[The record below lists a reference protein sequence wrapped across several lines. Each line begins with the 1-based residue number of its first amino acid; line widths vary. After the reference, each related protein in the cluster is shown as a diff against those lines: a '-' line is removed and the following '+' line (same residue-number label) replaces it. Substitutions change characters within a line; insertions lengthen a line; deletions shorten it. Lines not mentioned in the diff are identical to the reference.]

1 MVVSAALAALI
12 FISTM
17 NAQTSK
23 QPDTTVTYNTVKID
37 GLDIFYREAGD
48 RSKPT
53 ILLLHGFPT
62 SSFMFRDLIPRLADS
77 FHVVAPDYPGF
88 GQSSAPDVKQFN
100 YTFDNLANVIDKF
113 TLAVGIKRYA
123 IYVQDYGSPVGFRL
137 AVKNPEK
144 ISAIIEQNGNAYLEG
159 LSEAAAPLRLYGET
173 RDPKIAETL
182 RGFLKPETTK
192 FQYTHGAKNLNR
204 VSPDTWT
211 HDQALLDRPGNA
223 DIQLALFADY
233 SSNVKAYPVWH
244 EYLRKNQPPTLVVWG
259 KNDPFFTLKNIDG
272 FRRDLKEPEIHLLD
286 GGHFALEEY
295 TDEIAQYIRQFFA
308 KRSIK

>member
-1 MVVSAALAALI
+1 MGQLLFSNITSKGNNTMKTRSKRFLMVVSAAFAALI
-12 FISTM
+12 FISTID
-17 NAQTSK
+17 AQTSK
-23 QPDTTVTYNTVKID
+23 QPGTTVTFNTIKID

-62 SSFMFRDLIPRLADS
+62 SSFMFRNLIPQLADD
-77 FHVVAPDYPGF
+77 FHLVAPDYPGF

-113 TLAVGIKRYA
+113 TLAVGLKRYA

-173 RDPKIAETL
+173 LDPKIAETL

-204 VSPDTWT
+204 VSPDTWMASPNFRET
-211 HDQALLDRPGNA
+211 SVLRVFVVSARPCSFSGTRHSPRRP
-223 DIQLALFADY
+223 DG
-233 SSNVKAYPVWH
+233 SSCAGSSA
-244 EYLRKNQPPTLVVWG
+244 RT
-259 KNDPFFTLKNIDG
+259 
-272 FRRDLKEPEIHLLD
+272 
-286 GGHFALEEY
+286 
-295 TDEIAQYIRQFFA
+295 
-308 KRSIK
+308 

>member
-1 MVVSAALAALI
+1 
-12 FISTM
+12 
-17 NAQTSK
+17 
-23 QPDTTVTYNTVKID
+23 
-37 GLDIFYREAGD
+37 
-48 RSKPT
+48 
-53 ILLLHGFPT
+53 
-62 SSFMFRDLIPRLADS
+62 MFRNLIPRLADN

-113 TLAVGIKRYA
+113 TLAVGLKRYA

-137 AVKNPEK
+137 AVKNPAK

-173 RDPKIAETL
+173 RDPKMAEAL

-204 VSPDTWT
+204 ISPDTWT

-259 KNDPFFTLKNIDG
+259 RNDPFFTLKNIDG

-295 TDEIAQYIRQFFA
+295 TDEIAQYIKQFFA